1 MPCRIREVSEAE
13 QVLTV
18 HSLLGA
24 AFWLWMAAIA
34 LALLKVP
41 SLSRLL
47 MGLGAVAGIVG
58 VLTVLPHGTPLMR
71 LPIHLGE
78 QVVRFQYTPEALWLL
93 GFGLVPGALAT
104 WIASPER
111 RARPAWLVGAGLSL
125 IGALGVFGLQ
135 DGYSFLIAW
144 ELMSLGGATML
155 LSERLSLGAGQSTL
169 FMLALLEV
177 GTVAILLAVL
187 LLAQSAGGHMDFLG
201 FASGVRSMSTT
212 GQVFVGLLLLIGFG
226 AKLGLLPFYEWFPG
240 AYAAGSG
247 ASGALMSGVVLN
259 AAFFGLSRGLI
270 DWLPDHGSGLFGLG
284 VTVTIV
290 GVLSSILAVLYA
302 FQQDDW
308 RRLLSFSSAE
318 NASIAVAALGASLVF
333 RADGQGPLAGL
344 AWTVAVLHLSGHAL
358 AKGGL
363 FLCAD
368 GVYSVN
374 SSYRLAQRGWVRN
387 AGLAF
392 GVGALFATMS
402 LAALPPQ
409 IGFVTEWFTF
419 QTLFQGFHLSTLGGR
434 LTLAL
439 AGAGLALT
447 AAVALAT
454 FVKAFGIG
462 LLGAS
467 DTERREPI
475 GARYDLAAIILGLAV
490 LIAAVG
496 MPVWLQGLNEANM
509 TQFSAGSAAAMT
521 TDWLLVPL
529 TNKFAFISPTKLIIA
544 MPLLAILPLL
554 LLLNSRRF
562 YVRRTHVWYGGMR
575 ENPLRSATTSLSFA
589 NAMRTFYSFIY
600 RPTLDTAHE
609 HRAVAYFVRKLEF
622 DHDVAEVFR
631 PNLFTPIRRGV
642 WRLAGWLRAFQSGD
656 LNFYLALIGALLIVI
671 LALTLR

>member
-1 MPCRIREVSEAE
+1 MRHRITAVGKREEGPA
-13 QVLTV
+13 V
-18 HSLLGA
+18 HSWLGA
-24 AFWLWMAAIA
+24 AFWLWVAAIG
-34 LALLKVP
+34 LALVRIP

-47 MGLGAVAGIVG
+47 MGLGAVAGIIG

-71 LPIHLGE
+71 LPIHLRE

-125 IGALGVFGLQ
+125 LGALGVFGLQ

-155 LSERLSLGAGQSTL
+155 LSERLSLSAGQSTL

-201 FASGVRSMSTT
+201 FASGARSMSVT

-247 ASGALMSGVVLN
+247 ASGTLMSGVVLN
-259 AAFFGLSRGLI
+259 AGFFALSRGLI
-270 DWLPDHGSGLFGLG
+270 DWLPDHGNGLFGLG
-284 VTVTIV
+284 VAVAIV
-290 GVLSSILAVLYA
+290 GVLTSILAVLYA

-392 GVGALFATMS
+392 GIGALFTTMS

-467 DTERREPI
+467 DTERHEPI

-496 MPVWLQGLNEANM
+496 MPVWLHGLNEANM
-509 TQFSAGSAAAMT
+509 TQFNAGSAAAMT

-554 LLLNSRRF
+554 FLLNGRRF
-562 YVRRTHVWYGGMR
+562 QVRRSRVWYGGMR

-609 HRAVAYFVRKLEF
+609 HQEVAYFVRKLEF
-622 DHDVAEVFR
+622 DHDVADVFR
-631 PNLFTPIRRGV
+631 PNLFTPIRRSV
-642 WRLAGWLRAFQSGD
+642 WRVAGWLRAFQSGD
-656 LNFYLALIGALLIVI
+656 LNFYLALIGGLLIVI